1 MFQKIAIANRSTV
14 VTDDQLKPIVVALQK
29 QVDNDFSKFWGM
41 HAELVFVGLAEKP
54 DPDAWM
60 LGVFDNSD
68 QAGALG
74 YHDLTAQGQPLGKV
88 FAQTD
93 IAFGSSLSV
102 TISHELLEM
111 MADPDI
117 DLCVFSQTS
126 DAGGQLYA
134 FEVCDAVEDD
144 SLGYL
149 IDGILVSDFV
159 TPAWFETFAKT
170 ADFDFLHHVTAP
182 FELAING
189 YIGIYPIPNSGGW
202 SQQNGPTS
210 DSRMAARRASL
221 GSRRERRRTPRDK
234 WVRSTVA

>member
-1 MFQKIAIANRSTV
+1 MFQKIAIVNRSTV
-14 VTDDQLKPIVVALQK
+14 VVDAALKPIVVALQK
-29 QVDNDFSKFWGM
+29 QVDGDFSKFWGM
-41 HAELVFVGLAEKP
+41 HADLVFVGLAEKP

-60 LGVFDNSD
+60 LGIFDNSD

-117 DLCVFSQTS
+117 NLCVFVQSS
-126 DAGGQLYA
+126 DADGQLVA

-144 SLGYL
+144 SLGYT
-149 IDGILVSDFV
+149 IDGVLVSDFV
-159 TPAWFETFAKT
+159 TPAWFETFAT
-170 ADFDFLHHVTAP
+170 HADFDFLRHVTAP
-182 FELAING
+182 FELAVNG

-202 SQQNGPTS
+202 SQLNGPTS
-210 DSRMAARRASL
+210 NARMAARRAYL
-221 GSRRERRRTPRDK
+221 GSRRERRRTPRDRWIK
-234 WVRSTVA
+234 STI